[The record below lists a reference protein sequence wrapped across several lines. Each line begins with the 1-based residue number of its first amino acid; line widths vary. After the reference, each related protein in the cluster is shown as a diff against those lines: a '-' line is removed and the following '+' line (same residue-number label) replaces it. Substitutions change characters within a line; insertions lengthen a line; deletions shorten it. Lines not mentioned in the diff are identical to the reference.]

1 MTTPAQDRTRRTI
14 LLAAIRV
21 LGSNRRA
28 SMREIG
34 EAADVARSTVHRYF
48 ADRPA
53 LEAAVGSFVEEE
65 YGRIAENARPQD
77 GTGLEALM
85 RLATELFDRLDVVGW
100 WFLMPEDEQSPD
112 APEED
117 EIVSAIVDRGHA
129 DGSIDPVL
137 PSAWVSDL
145 LWSLLYSANAHTRFP
160 RHTRGE
166 VRSLFLHSL
175 RKSVAVG

>member
-1 MTTPAQDRTRRTI
+1 MSTPTQDRTRRAI

-65 YGRIAENARPQD
+65 YDRIAEDARPQD

-100 WFLMPEDEQSPD
+100 WFLMPEDELIIENLD
-112 APEED
+112 DD
-117 EIVSAIVDRGHA
+117 EVVGAIVERGHA
-129 DGSIDPVL
+129 DHSIDSVL
-137 PSAWVSDL
+137 PGAWVSDV
-145 LWSLLYSANAHTRFP
+145 LWSLLYSANARTRSTT
-160 RHTRGE
+160 HTRGE
-166 VRSLFLHSL
+166 VRDLFLHSL
-175 RKSVAVG
+175 RKSVAG

>member
-1 MTTPAQDRTRRTI
+1 MSTPTQDRTRRAI

-34 EAADVARSTVHRYF
+34 EAAEVARSTVHRYF

-65 YGRIAENARPQD
+65 YAQIAEDARPRE

-85 RLATELFDRLDVVGW
+85 RLATELFDRLDILGW
-100 WFLMPEDEQSPD
+100 WFLMPEDEQALED
-112 APEED
+112 LEED
-117 EIVSAIVDRGHA
+117 EVVAALVERGHA
-129 DGSIDPVL
+129 DHSIDPVL
-137 PSAWVSDL
+137 PGAWVSDM
-145 LWSLLYSANAHTRFP
+145 LWSLLYSANARTRSAAQ
-160 RHTRGE
+160 TRGE

-175 RKSVAVG
+175 RKSIAMG

>member
-1 MTTPAQDRTRRTI
+1 MSTPTQDRTRHAI

-34 EAADVARSTVHRYF
+34 EAAEVARSTVHRYF

-65 YGRIAENARPQD
+65 YARTAEEARPQD

-85 RLATELFDRLDVVGW
+85 RLATELFDRLDILGW
-100 WFLMPEDEQSPD
+100 WFLMPEDEQVLD
-112 APEED
+112 ALEED
-117 EIVSAIVDRGHA
+117 EIVGTIVDRGHA
-129 DGSIDPVL
+129 DHSIDPAL
-137 PSAWVSDL
+137 PGAWISDL
-145 LWSLLYSANAHTRFP
+145 LWSLLYSANAHTRFAV
-160 RHTRGE
+160 HTRGE

-175 RKSVAVG
+175 RKSVAAD